1 MSKKIVEA
9 SAAVILRA
17 DGHFLLGQRPAG
29 KPYAGY
35 WEFPGGKIE
44 PGETAAQA
52 LVREL
57 HEELG
62 IAVERCTPWI
72 TREFVYP
79 HAHVRLHFFRV
90 EGWRGDI
97 QKIHHDALVWKTAD
111 TIDIAPMLP
120 ANLAVLRGLTLP
132 AVYAITHAECIG
144 IEAQLEKL
152 EHALANG
159 LRLLQIREPALPV
172 EKREAFAREAVRLAH
187 AHGARALV
195 NSDIALARHV
205 GADGVHLPCVQL
217 MQLSERPDMTMVS
230 ASCHNGPELAR
241 AAALE
246 LDFAVLG
253 PVQETLSHPGV
264 GGLGWPRVAQ
274 LLQNTALPVYALGG
288 LRRDDLGAAR
298 AAGAHGIA
306 AIRAAWDENLP
317 PVPLPEEGGDGCS
330 RAAPARKSDENLPPS
345 PPSRG

>member
-1 MSKKIVEA
+1 MTRIVEA
-9 SAAVILRA
+9 AAAVILQP
-17 DGHFLLGQRPAG
+17 DGRFLLGRRPEG

-62 IAVERCTPWI
+62 IEADRYTPWI

-90 EGWRGDI
+90 AGWHGEIRD
-97 QKIHHDALVWKTAD
+97 IHHAALAWRRAD
-111 TIDIAPMLP
+111 NVDVAPLLP

-132 AVYAITHAECIG
+132 DFYAITHAGEIG
-144 IEAQLEKL
+144 VEAQLKTIER
-152 EHALANG
+152 ALSGG
-159 LRLLQIREPALPV
+159 LRLLQIREPQLSV
-172 EKREAFAREAVRLAH
+172 ERREAFAREATRLAH
-187 AHGARALV
+187 AHGARVLV

-205 GADGVHLPCVQL
+205 GADGVHLPSAQL
-217 MQLSERPDMTMVS
+217 MQLEARPDLPLVA
-230 ASCHNGPELAR
+230 ASCHNAPELAR

-253 PVQETLSHPGV
+253 PLRETLSHPGANC
-264 GGLGWPRVAQ
+264 LGWERFAH
-274 LLQNTALPVYALGG
+274 LLENLSLPVYALGG
-288 LRRDDLGAAR
+288 MRREDMAEAQQ
-298 AAGAHGIA
+298 AGAHGIA
-306 AIRAAWDENLP
+306 AIRAAWD
-317 PVPLPEEGGDGCS
+317 
-330 RAAPARKSDENLPPS
+330 
-345 PPSRG
+345 